1 MSTIGNTAAAARDTV
16 DEFLD
21 NTESK
26 FAGAQAAVR
35 PAAQVDS
42 MPPLSGG
49 SGDDNDN
56 NSSGMNLEEMAR
68 SIGINCDIVSH
79 IRYFSDVEGSHLS
92 YQIHHPSSLLFFC
105 RSSSQRIWFRL
116 RRLLQRHDRE
126 EEEGQQLPLLQQR
139 QSVG

>member
-92 YQIHHPSSLLFFC
+92 YQIHHPSSLLFFAGPQANASGFAYDDFFNGMIEKKKKDNSY
-105 RSSSQRIWFRL
+105 RYFN
-116 RRLLQRHDRE
+116 
-126 EEEGQQLPLLQQR
+126 
-139 QSVG
+139 SVNR